1 MINLQNTL
9 LVIIGSAV
17 GGGLRYVISTIVQQ
31 KIITRFPLGT
41 FTVNMIGCFA
51 MGIVL
56 GLSHKHSYNQ
66 LSISLLLATG
76 FCGGFTTF
84 SAFAYENINLFKSQS
99 NTLALVYIIFSVTL
113 GILAVKWGMSTI
125 K

>member
-56 GLSHKHSYNQ
+56 GLSDKHSFNQ